1 MFFDLQQG
9 KSILKNRKKK
19 NKMYE
24 GFENSAGAGGNDLD
38 KDLNI
43 KNKSNVDNDTE
54 LVNQLNALEDDFNL
68 KKSDYAATYKTL
80 MDKTQTYM
88 TSADYKNTAINNN
101 VYVNHVMD
109 TTSLVPTR
117 VGCYKSDTTNTM
129 IPQLDLGSN
138 ITSDICKT
146 RAADLGYSVYALS
159 VGTDAN
165 SSTICLVGDDV
176 NAATANGYAYR
187 TMSPYKFVA
196 NSTANTGAFLM
207 NGQVGIYK
215 DSASNGVTLDTNT
228 PGDAR
233 CATDIGGLINTTG
246 TIATWGSNCPPNP
259 VPLKLPKYF
268 SITHP
273 DGRVWNYDI
282 ANDRIRLNTGTPI
295 ELSTYDDP
303 SVYNNNINY
312 VGLRDSLTGTFIR
325 HAGFNLHSNSFVA
338 NNYDFAWLFK
348 YNEDDTFKLFNAYG
362 GGYYI
367 GYNADTDSVLI
378 VPPND
383 PSIIN
388 WVAEVRNNDSDPT
401 GFINAGGQIYPVQ
414 AIKTLDNGE
423 NVYMTQNGNNVF
435 MVSAV
440 SETSKTYQGKLDD
453 FIPSN
458 WNSYQTLPNG
468 SYQFIAGIFKSD
480 PNNPTMTFVGNI
492 ETLMNTTDISKP
504 LDGTWQYVCSEHQSF
519 NLGAN
524 TIFRYGYGNS
534 FNYHQTGN
542 GSYSGKAENSWF
554 GDSAP
559 GYTKIIEYFIPS
571 TAYDFL
577 KNLAISSNS
586 TYYALQDPGDGTID
600 FYTSTDGDLSNISKL
615 GVSTDY
621 NFEGNYG
628 WLLVG
633 SPASSLVVYQIGKI
647 LPLAYT
653 KIPAN
658 PIPSMIGNWTT
669 YIVNKILGRNVA
681 SYVIGSEGADPSVGC
696 AKQFSVNYKCGLGA
710 SKTIDID
717 AEAAGKTLQF
727 DCASETTLCAGYRLT
742 LGDDGKVSINDLYGN
757 FIWATAAVNDPA
769 ALVIESYKA
778 VNTKYGRNY
787 LNAGET
793 LALNEFIGSP
803 SGNYYLIMIV
813 DETTNNAGLQV
824 RYTIYNCND
833 INTKDRVGNDK
844 NTNFIYQINKASR
857 DYLGKV
863 GYINNDGALQ
873 EYSSDMI
880 QPTSDYDL
888 IGNYDSVGYDLSQ
901 YTAQNISTNDCNMKC
916 SEDDNCAGYVFNQS
930 ENTCYLKNATMF
942 PYGLRKPDSNS
953 ALYTRS
959 KKVSNDVSCPKAIN
973 NTISADEWSKMPV
986 GEKMQL
992 TTLCKLGLVTSAE
1005 QADLDEKSNA
1015 VTNAATKLQ
1024 NKIDDLVKNDMNLV
1038 KKLGN
1043 HVNKLQKDLKQY
1055 TSINKKIGKNENTIE
1070 GLSGFSTDTELNMI
1084 SNNYRYLLFTIL
1096 AIFLVGTIIKLSKK

>member
-24 GFENSAGAGGNDLD
+24 GFENNAGGNDLD
-38 KDLNI
+38 KDLNVE
-43 KNKSNVDNDTE
+43 NKSNADNDTE
-54 LVNQLNALEDDFNL
+54 LVNQLNALEDVFNV
-68 KKSDYAATYKTL
+68 KKAEYAATYKTL

-109 TTSLVPTR
+109 TTSMVPTR

-196 NSTANTGAFLM
+196 NATANTGAFLM

-215 DSASNGVTLDTNT
+215 DSATNGVTLDTNT

-259 VPLKLPKYF
+259 IPLKLPKYF

-273 DGRVWNYDI
+273 DGRVWKYDI

-348 YNEDDTFKLFNAYG
+348 YNQDDTFKVFNAYG

-367 GYNADTDSVLI
+367 GYDADTDSVLI

-383 PSIIN
+383 PTIIN

-401 GFINAGGQIYPVQ
+401 GFINSYGEVYPVQ

-423 NVYMTQNGNNVF
+423 NVYMTQNGNNVY

-458 WNSYQTLPNG
+458 WNSYTSMPAG
-468 SYQFIAGIFKSD
+468 FFEFIAGIFKDDATSR
-480 PNNPTMTFVGNI
+480 TMTLVGNSA
-492 ETLMNTTDISKP
+492 TSMNTTDQTKP
-504 LDGTWQYVCSEHQSF
+504 LDGSWQYVASE
-519 NLGAN
+519 NN
-524 TIFRYGYGNS
+524 WYTIPVGRIYRYGA
-534 FNYHQTGN
+534 GN
-542 GSYSGKAENSWF
+542 GFFYYKQGYNGSQLAKNQYMG
-554 GDSAP
+554 GDPAY
-559 GYTKIIEYFIPS
+559 GATKQIDIFIPS
-571 TAYDFL
+571 TPYDFL

-586 TYYALQDPGDGTID
+586 SYYALQDKGDGTMD

-621 NFEGNYG
+621 VTNSAGTLYGNQ
-628 WLLVG
+628 LTN
-633 SPASSLVVYQIGKI
+633 VVYQIGKI
-647 LPLAYT
+647 VPLAYT

-681 SYVIGSEGADPSVGC
+681 SYIIGSEGADPSVGC

-757 FIWATAAVNDPA
+757 FIWATTAVNDPA
-769 ALVIESYKA
+769 ALVIESNKA

-787 LNAGET
+787 LNAGDT

-863 GYINNDGALQ
+863 GFINNDGALQ

-880 QPTSDYDL
+880 QPNTDYDF

-901 YTAQNISTNDCNMKC
+901 YTAQNISTNDCNTKC

-930 ENTCYLKNATMF
+930 ENTCYLKNASMF

-992 TTLCKLGLVTSAE
+992 TTLCKLGLVTSAD
-1005 QADLDEKSNA
+1005 QADLDQKSNA
-1015 VTNAATKLQ
+1015 VTNAATNLQ